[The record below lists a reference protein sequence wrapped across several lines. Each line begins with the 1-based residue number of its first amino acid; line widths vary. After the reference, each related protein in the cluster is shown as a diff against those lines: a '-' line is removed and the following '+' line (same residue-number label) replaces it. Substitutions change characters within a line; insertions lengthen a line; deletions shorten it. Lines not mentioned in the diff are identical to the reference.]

1 MSSPALKTAAV
12 VASDAIDLLAVA
24 GEQLDMLAATLRA
37 IRKAYPAAFAEFS
50 DGIRSG
56 LLDTRHLADMG
67 LAAVADWRES
77 LAEQTNELAAQLD
90 YAQESAG
97 GDA

>member
-1 MSSPALKTAAV
+1 MSITPTD
-12 VASDAIDLLAVA
+12 VARDAIDLLAVA
-24 GEQLDMLAATLRA
+24 GEQMDMIAATLRA
-37 IRKAYPAAFAEFS
+37 IRKAYPAAFADLS

-67 LAAVADWRES
+67 LEAVADWRES
-77 LAEQTNELAAQLD
+77 LAEQASELAAQLD

-97 GDA
+97 GGA

>member
-1 MSSPALKTAAV
+1 MSATPTAAD
-12 VASDAIDLLAVA
+12 VASNAIDLLAVA

-56 LLDTRHLADMG
+56 LLDTRHITKARALE
-67 LAAVADWRES
+67 AV
-77 LAEQTNELAAQLD
+77 
-90 YAQESAG
+90 G